1 MSYIKQTWQDGTS
14 TANAESLNHI
24 EDGIYQNS
32 LNIDKNSSVT
42 LKSNSAITSATIKS
56 LNGYG
61 IVFIV
66 SSLYVCVI
74 QLNNNTVN
82 IQDVFGNHQDMTVSA
97 DGNKQFTVSGLH
109 NWDHYIIIGSNVIED
124 ITLNA

>member
-1 MSYIKQTWQDGTS
+1 MSYIKQNWIDETS
-14 TANAESLNHI
+14 VANAERLNHI
-24 EDGIYQNS
+24 EDGIYENS
-32 LNIDKNSSVT
+32 LNIEKYSSVT
-42 LKSNSAITSATIKS
+42 LKSESAITSATIKS

-66 SSLYVCVI
+66 SSLYVCVV
-74 QLNNNTVN
+74 QLNSTTVN
-82 IQDVFGNHQDMTVSA
+82 IQDIFGTHQDMTVSA
-97 DGNKQFTVSGLH
+97 DGNNQFTVSGLH